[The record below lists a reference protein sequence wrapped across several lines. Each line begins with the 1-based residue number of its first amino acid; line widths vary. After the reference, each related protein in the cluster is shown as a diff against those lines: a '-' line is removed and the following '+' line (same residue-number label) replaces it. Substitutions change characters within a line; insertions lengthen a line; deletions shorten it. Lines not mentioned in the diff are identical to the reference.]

1 MAAAMVRIECQ
12 HAHHPI
18 VRTSVSEC
26 RRSGLE
32 DMFDALGAGLPD
44 QRTVQQLGETCGRV
58 LVRGRETCAQRASSN
73 QGHPLRF

>member
-1 MAAAMVRIECQ
+1 
-12 HAHHPI
+12 
-18 VRTSVSEC
+18 
-26 RRSGLE
+26 
-32 DMFDALGAGLPD
+32 MFDALGAGLPD